1 MKMQVPKA
9 EDRIAILLMVVLALP
24 VFYFSL
30 LVPFE
35 TDTGD
40 SVVHYFFARYAF
52 QNTMLFFD
60 HWAKPFFTL
69 LASPFARFG
78 FAGMKL
84 FNGLAGLL
92 SAWIAYCIAK
102 KLDLKFPWLAIILVL
117 FAPAYFVKLFSGY
130 TEPLF
135 GLILIASVYLVLI
148 RRPFPAA
155 LLLSFLPFVR
165 SEGLI
170 LLIVFAFY
178 FLLQKNFKAIL
189 LLATGHIA
197 YSLAGLISGKSLL
210 WIFTEIP
217 YHVVSTYGK
226 GNFSHYPQQLM
237 LTLGV
242 PVFLLCICGI
252 VFQLLGMVYPKIQV
266 NSTSKTEVNILIL
279 GSFLAYF
286 LFHVMS
292 WGFGL
297 FGSAGLSRVLT
308 AMVPLL
314 GVISLIGFNFL
325 IGWKY
330 KSSLPLHAFI
340 YVPVIA
346 YILIFPFL
354 SNPASINRE
363 KDLQRSGE
371 MKLMHKIASNI
382 NKQYSGKFLYYS
394 NPYLSYALNINPF
407 DQTKHLCFTDWKS
420 RKIVQPNS
428 LVIWDNWFSVTEEHT
443 DSTTLLQN
451 PDLRLLGR
459 YKTEEAETK
468 TVFLVFAN

>member
-1 MKMQVPKA
+1 MKIKLPKA
-9 EDRIAILLMVVLALP
+9 PDSIAILLMFILALP
-24 VFYFSL
+24 VLYFSL

-52 QNTMLFFD
+52 QDPKLFLD

-69 LASPFARFG
+69 LASPFAQFG
-78 FAGMKL
+78 FSGIKL
-84 FNGLAGLL
+84 FNGLIGLF
-92 SAWIAYCIAK
+92 SAWFAFCIAK
-102 KLDLKFPWLAIILVL
+102 KLELKFPWLAIILVM

-148 RRPFPAA
+148 RRPFSAA
-155 LLLSFLPFVR
+155 VLLSFLPFVR

-170 LLIVFAFY
+170 LLMVFTLY
-178 FLLQKNFKAIL
+178 FVLQKNYKAII
-189 LLATGHIA
+189 LLATGHIF
-197 YSLAGLISGKSLL
+197 YSVAGFISGKNLL
-210 WIFTEIP
+210 WIFTEMP

-252 VFQLLGMVYPKIQV
+252 VFLLLSIAIPKIKA
-266 NSTSKTEVNILIL
+266 NSLYRAEVNVLIF
-279 GSFLAYF
+279 GSFAAYF
-286 LFHVMS
+286 LFHVVS

-330 KSSLPLHAFI
+330 KSRLPLHALI
-340 YVPVIA
+340 YVPVIT
-346 YILIFPFL
+346 YILVFPFL
-354 SNPASINRE
+354 SNPASINRG
-363 KDLQRSGE
+363 KDLQRSAE
-371 MKLMHKIASNI
+371 MKLMHTIAGDI
-382 NKQYSGKFLYYS
+382 NKQYPGKFLYYS

-407 DQTKHLCFTDWKS
+407 DQTKHLCFTDWQS
-420 RKIVQPNS
+420 RKILQPNS
-428 LVIWDNWFSVTEEHT
+428 LVIWDNWFSVTEERT
-443 DSTTLLQN
+443 DSTVLLQN
-451 PDLRLLGR
+451 AALRLLGR
-459 YKTEEAETK
+459 YKTEEADTK